1 MLRRLL
7 TFVLEQRLLVLAL
20 ACLLVGIGI
29 WSAINLPID
38 AVPDVTN
45 VQVQIN
51 TAAPALSPLEI
62 ERQITTPVELAMA
75 GLPDLEQVRSVSK
88 FGLSQVTIVFHDGVS
103 IYFARQL
110 VQERLQQ
117 ARENISPGL
126 GNPEMGP
133 ISTGLGE
140 VLQYYIDAPSM
151 SLMDQR
157 TLQDWV
163 IKPQLRTVPG
173 IADVNSFGGI
183 ERQYQILVRPEALL
197 KYGLTLREVF
207 ESVANNNI
215 NAGGG
220 YIIKSAEQY
229 VVRGVGRV
237 QTVEQIRDIVLKSKD
252 GIPVRVGDVADVAV
266 GGALRQGAVSKDG
279 NGEVVS
285 GITLM
290 LIGSNSRTV
299 VQQVKERI
307 VAIQKTL
314 PSGVRLDLFYDRADL
329 VNRTIRTVEKNLFE
343 GAILVIIILLLLLGN
358 VRAAI
363 IVALS
368 IPLSML
374 FAVSLMVKFGIAG
387 SLMSLGAIDFGL
399 VVDGSV
405 VMVENA
411 IRRLAEQS
419 KGGRL
424 IHEVLE
430 ACSEVGRPIIFGV
443 GIIIIVYLPIL
454 TLEGVEG
461 KLFRPMALTVVF
473 ALIGSLL
480 LTFTVT
486 PVLMS
491 LLLRAGHEGHEEK
504 EVFLIRR
511 AKSCYQPVLTWCL
524 ANRKSV
530 ILTALFTVLIG
541 ALIAP
546 FLGSEFVPRL
556 DEGAIAIGLRRLP
569 SVSLPEAVA
578 QAQMLE
584 KRLIEQF
591 PNEIKTVVSKTGRA
605 EIATDAMG
613 PEMSDVFVELKPHE
627 QWKRAHSRAELE
639 TAVAEEARRIPGLT
653 FTFSQPIELRVN
665 ELVAGVRSDIA
676 IRIYGEDLDT
686 LTREADEVLNA
697 VQKFPGASDFKVQ
710 QVSGLPSLEVI
721 VDQGKVARFGIN
733 SGDVME
739 VIEAIGGIET
749 TQVLEGQR
757 RFDLVLKLPEIST
770 HDAKA
775 IANLLVN
782 APHGERVPLGNLAT
796 VREIEGPAE
805 ISHLN
810 GSRLIIVE
818 GNVRGRDIGS
828 FVSDVRKLF
837 DDKKIAL
844 PPGYRPEFGGQF
856 ENLERART
864 RLAIVVPVSLFLI
877 FLLLFTSF
885 NSLRQALLVF
895 TGVPLAAVGGI
906 ISLLIRGMPFSISAG
921 VGFIA
926 LFGVA
931 VLNGLVM
938 VSYINSLR
946 QEGRPLT
953 EAITLGAMTRLRP
966 VLMTALVAS
975 LGFIPMAISTGS
987 GAEVQRPLATVV
999 IGGLVSSTILTLVV
1013 LPVLYEVFELRFS
1026 REEQVT

>member
-7 TFVLEQRLLVLAL
+7 TFVLEQRLLVVAM
-20 ACLLVGIGI
+20 AFLLVGIGV
-29 WSAINLPID
+29 WAALHLPID

-88 FGLSQVTIVFHDGVS
+88 FGLSQVTVVFHDGVS

-197 KYGLTLREVF
+197 KYGLTLRDIF
-207 ESVANNNI
+207 ESVAKNNV

-237 QTVEQIRDIVLKSKD
+237 QTVEQIREIVLKSKE
-252 GIPVRVGDVADVAV
+252 GIPVRVGDVADVAI

-279 NGEVVS
+279 KGEVVS

-299 VQQVKERI
+299 VQQAKERI
-307 VAIQKTL
+307 AAIQKTL
-314 PSGVRLDLFYDRADL
+314 PNGVKLDLFYDRADL

-343 GAILVIIILLLLLGN
+343 GAILVIVILLLLLGN

-374 FAVSLMVKFGIAG
+374 FAVSLMIKFGIAG

-405 VMVENA
+405 VMVENS
-411 IRRLAEQS
+411 IRRLAEQGR
-419 KGGRL
+419 GGRL

-491 LLLRAGHEGHEEK
+491 LLLRASHEEK

-511 AKSCYQPVLTWCL
+511 AKSLYRPVLTWCL

-530 ILTALFTVLIG
+530 ILAALSTVLIG
-541 ALIAP
+541 AVIAP

-556 DEGAIAIGLRRLP
+556 DEGAIAIGVRRLP

-613 PEMSDVFVELKPHE
+613 PEMSDVFVELKPRE

-676 IRIYGEDLDT
+676 IRIYGEDLEI
-686 LTREADEVLNA
+686 LTREANEVLNA

-749 TQVLEGQR
+749 SQVLEGQR
-757 RFDLVLKLPEIST
+757 RFDLVLKLRQTSA
-770 HDAKA
+770 HDAKS

-782 APHGERVPLGNLAT
+782 APHGEQVPLGNLAT

-805 ISHLN
+805 IGHLN

-837 DDKKIAL
+837 DEKKVAL

-938 VSYINSLR
+938 VSYINNLR

-987 GAEVQRPLATVV
+987 GAEVQRPLAAVV

-1013 LPVLYEVFELRFS
+1013 LPVLYELFELRFS
-1026 REEQVT
+1026 REEQVP

>member
-7 TFVLEQRLLVLAL
+7 TFVLEQRLLVVAMT
-20 ACLLVGIGI
+20 CLLVGIGI
-29 WSAINLPID
+29 WSAVHLPID

-88 FGLSQVTIVFHDGVS
+88 FGLSQVSVVFHDGVN

-117 ARENISPGL
+117 ARENIAPGL
-126 GNPEMGP
+126 GTPEMGP

-140 VLQYYIDAPSM
+140 ILQYYLDAPSM

-173 IADVNSFGGI
+173 IADVNSFGGV

-197 KYGLTLREVF
+197 KYGLTLRNVF
-207 ESVANNNI
+207 ESVTQNNS

-220 YIIKSAEQY
+220 YIVKSAEQY

-237 QTVEQIRDIVLKSKD
+237 QTVGQISDIVLKSKD
-252 GIPVRVGDVADVAV
+252 GIPVRVGDVADVSV

-279 NGEVVS
+279 KGEVVS

-299 VQQVKERI
+299 VEQAKERI
-307 VAIQKTL
+307 AAIQKTL
-314 PSGVRLDLFYDRADL
+314 PDGVKLNLFYDRADL

-343 GAILVIIILLLLLGN
+343 GAILVIVILLLLLGN

-363 IVALS
+363 IVTLS

-411 IRRLAEQS
+411 IRRLGE
-419 KGGRL
+419 KGRGGRL
-424 IHEVLE
+424 IHEILE

-491 LLLRAGHEGHEEK
+491 LLLKAGHEEK
-504 EVFLIRR
+504 EVFLVRR
-511 AKSCYQPVLTWCL
+511 VKRLYEPVLKWCL
-524 ANRKSV
+524 ANRKAV
-530 ILTALFTVLIG
+530 IAAAICAVLIG
-541 ALIAP
+541 AVVAP

-569 SVSLPEAVA
+569 SVSLTEAIA

-584 KRLIEQF
+584 KRLLEQF
-591 PNEIKTVVSKTGRA
+591 PDEIKTVVSKTGRA
-605 EIATDAMG
+605 EIATDPMG
-613 PEMSDVFVELKPHE
+613 PEMSDVFVELKPRE
-627 QWKRAHSRAELE
+627 QWKRVHSRAELE
-639 TAVAEEARRIPGLT
+639 AAVADEARRIPGLT

-686 LTREADEVLNA
+686 LTREANEVLNA
-697 VQKFPGASDFKVQ
+697 VQKFPGASDFKAQ
-710 QVSGLPSLEVI
+710 QVSGLPSIEVV
-721 VDQGKVARFGIN
+721 VDQGAVARFGIN

-739 VIEAIGGIET
+739 VIEAIGGIQT
-749 TQVLEGQR
+749 SQILEGQR
-757 RFDLVLKLPEIST
+757 RFDLVIKLPESVAHDVKSIS
-770 HDAKA
+770 
-775 IANLLVN
+775 NLLVS

-837 DDKKIAL
+837 DDKKVML

-877 FLLLFTSF
+877 FLLLFASF

-906 ISLLIRGMPFSISAG
+906 ISLLLRGMPFSISAG

-938 VSYINSLR
+938 VSYINNMR
-946 QEGRPLT
+946 KEGKPLT
-953 EAITLGAMTRLRP
+953 EAVTVGAMTRLRP

-975 LGFIPMAISTGS
+975 LGFIPMAVSTGS
-987 GAEVQRPLATVV
+987 GAEVQRPLSTVV

-1013 LPVLYEVFELRFS
+1013 LPVLYEIFELRFS
-1026 REEQVT
+1026 REEQIP

>member
-7 TFVLEQRLLVLAL
+7 TFVLEQRLLVVAMT
-20 ACLLVGIGI
+20 CLLVGIGI
-29 WSAINLPID
+29 WSAVHLPID

-88 FGLSQVTIVFHDGVS
+88 FGLSQVSVVFHDGVN

-117 ARENISPGL
+117 ARENIAPGL
-126 GNPEMGP
+126 GAPEMGP

-140 VLQYYIDAPSM
+140 ILQYYLDAPSM

-173 IADVNSFGGI
+173 IADVNSFGGV

-197 KYGLTLREVF
+197 KYGLTLRNVF
-207 ESVANNNI
+207 ESVTQNNS

-220 YIIKSAEQY
+220 YIVKSAEQY

-237 QTVEQIRDIVLKSKD
+237 QTVGQISDIVLKSKD
-252 GIPVRVGDVADVAV
+252 GIPVRVGDVADVSV

-279 NGEVVS
+279 KGEVVS

-299 VQQVKERI
+299 VEQAKERI
-307 VAIQKTL
+307 AAIQKTL
-314 PSGVRLDLFYDRADL
+314 PDGVKLNLFYDRADL

-343 GAILVIIILLLLLGN
+343 GAILVVVILLLLLGN

-363 IVALS
+363 IVTLS

-411 IRRLAEQS
+411 IRRLGE
-419 KGGRL
+419 KGRGGRL
-424 IHEVLE
+424 IHEILE

-491 LLLRAGHEGHEEK
+491 LLLKAEHEEK
-504 EVFLIRR
+504 EVFLVRR
-511 AKSCYQPVLTWCL
+511 VKRLYEPVLKWCL
-524 ANRKSV
+524 ANRKAV
-530 ILTALFTVLIG
+530 IAAAICAVLIG
-541 ALIAP
+541 AVVAP

-569 SVSLPEAVA
+569 SVSLTEAIA

-584 KRLIEQF
+584 KRLLEQF
-591 PNEIKTVVSKTGRA
+591 PDEIKTVVSKTGRA
-605 EIATDAMG
+605 EIATDPMG
-613 PEMSDVFVELKPHE
+613 PEMSDVFVELQPRE
-627 QWKRAHSRAELE
+627 QWKRVHSRAELE
-639 TAVAEEARRIPGLT
+639 AAVADEARRIPGLT

-686 LTREADEVLNA
+686 LTREANEVLNA
-697 VQKFPGASDFKVQ
+697 VQKFPGASDFKAQ
-710 QVSGLPSLEVI
+710 QVSGLPSIEVV
-721 VDQGKVARFGIN
+721 VDQGAVARFGIN

-739 VIEAIGGIET
+739 VIEAIGGIQT
-749 TQVLEGQR
+749 SQILEGQR
-757 RFDLVLKLPEIST
+757 RFDLVIKLPESVAHDVKSIS
-770 HDAKA
+770 
-775 IANLLVN
+775 NLLVS

-837 DDKKIAL
+837 DDKKVVL

-877 FLLLFTSF
+877 FMLLFASF

-906 ISLLIRGMPFSISAG
+906 ISLLLRGMPFSISAG

-938 VSYINSLR
+938 VSYINNMR
-946 QEGRPLT
+946 KEGKPLT
-953 EAITLGAMTRLRP
+953 EAVSVGAMTRLRP

-975 LGFIPMAISTGS
+975 LGFIPMAVSTGS

-1013 LPVLYEVFELRFS
+1013 LPVLYEIFELRFS
-1026 REEQVT
+1026 REEQIP